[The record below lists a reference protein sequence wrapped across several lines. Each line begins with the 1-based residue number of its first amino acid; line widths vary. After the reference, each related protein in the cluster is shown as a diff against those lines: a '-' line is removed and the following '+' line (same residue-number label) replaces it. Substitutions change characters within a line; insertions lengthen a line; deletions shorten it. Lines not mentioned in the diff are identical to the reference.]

1 MLIFLFQPKDP
12 KTSLKDA
19 SEGYIGKLQIL
30 RSGKARYGKEILNV
44 FQSLLLFFCG
54 KKVFR
59 YGPILPASG
68 SNQNNGRVC
77 GFPRIPLSPRPF
89 SSLALGGR

>member
-30 RSGKARYGKEILNV
+30 KSGKARYGKEAINV
-44 FQSLLLFFCG
+44 SQSLL
-54 KKVFR
+54 VF
-59 YGPILPASG
+59 LWQES
-68 SNQNNGRVC
+68 
-77 GFPRIPLSPRPF
+77 IPLRAYPAGPLKQSE
-89 SSLALGGR
+89 